1 MLSTVTVL
9 EGRLAL
15 WLEEVFQGASSAL
28 YFFRF
33 TLLNRT
39 CYTLLHDFINSFF
52 LLCKHAWRE
61 AIVHR
66 LLRCRSSSSLRT
78 CVWTANC
85 GFAVGLGIC
94 CWASAIVTS
103 PEEAAIVSCGC
114 LLLSW
119 SCSKACRLACLEAWL
134 LPHPCVEMAQLCQY
148 LLNLSLNLSTS
159 GGLLR
164 GSRLRCLP

>member
-1 MLSTVTVL
+1 MQSTVAVL

-28 YFFRF
+28 YFFSF
-33 TLLNRT
+33 TLLHST

-61 AIVHR
+61 AIVHP
-66 LLRCRSSSSLRT
+66 LLRRSSSLWQT

-85 GFAVGLGIC
+85 GIC
-94 CWASAIVTS
+94 SWASAIVTS
-103 PEEAAIVSCGC
+103 PEETAIVSCGC
-114 LLLSW
+114 LLLSC

-148 LLNLSLNLSTS
+148 LLNLRLNLSAS